1 MWRGGLR
8 AHAAPM
14 NMNTLTMQTYVADHR
29 AQLLAEARASRVAGR
44 NHGLRRLLT
53 RSRRPAPQ
61 CDVTPAFAP
70 LPAR

>member
-1 MWRGGLR
+1 
-8 AHAAPM
+8 M

-44 NHGLRRLLT
+44 KHSLRRLLT

-61 CDVTPAFAP
+61 ADIKPAFTP
-70 LPAR
+70 VPVR